1 MGRRTQG
8 FLTTTRRGLFRA
20 GVATGIAVASI
31 GVLAGCKHK
40 DDGSTRPTVVDGGSA
55 DYVIDPSTNESNY
68 SSAELSL
75 KETGSWTIAVGNVL
89 KPSEGSLVAATTAGS
104 SAAPMVKAS
113 TFSISSG
120 AISEL
125 VTEPVADDKGNVVIY
140 DVGCSDSVYAWVELD
155 LLTHDWALYATALS
169 SGKLAGDPTSLW
181 SAGADWDPASFV
193 VSGKMVIWQV
203 MPSNS
208 GSRRSEHSY
217 CYLWTVGDSSTTTA
231 VDSPGRFGTAPTV
244 SDGIVTLTPRVNAD
258 AGTYY
263 GITAYGLSD
272 GMGSQIDQL
281 VLPSEVKPFSAV
293 RMGDDFAFSIEAN
306 YSSGGL
312 LGQMGTYIGHG
323 EGPFVALSR
332 EPSAPVAGKG
342 SVYIVRANASYF
354 VIDTDA
360 RTYATLPAANRA
372 LDYGEYPVRAG
383 TCDTF
388 VTYATVKTQDT
399 GYPESVSVRAFAL

>member
-1 MGRRTQG
+1 MGKRTHG

-20 GVATGIAVASI
+20 GAATGIAVASI

-40 DDGSTRPTVVDGGSA
+40 DDGSAQPTVVDVSSA
-55 DYVIDPSTNESNY
+55 DYVIDPTTNESNY
-68 SSAELSL
+68 ASADLSL
-75 KETGSWTIAVGNVL
+75 KQTGSWTITVGNVL
-89 KPSEGSLVAATTAGS
+89 KPSEGSLVATTTAGS

-113 TFSISSG
+113 TFSTSSG
-120 AISEL
+120 KVSEL
-125 VTEPVADDKGNVVIY
+125 VSEPVADDKNNVVIY
-140 DVGCSDSVYAWVELD
+140 DVACSDSVYAWVELD
-155 LLTHDWALYATALS
+155 LLTHDWVLYAAALS

-181 SAGADWDPASFV
+181 SAGADYDPATPV
-193 VSGKMVIWQV
+193 VSGKSVIWQV
-203 MPSNS
+203 MPATS

-217 CYLWTVGDSSTTTA
+217 CYLWTEGDSSA
-231 VDSPGRFGTAPTV
+231 AAVVDSPGRFGTAPTV
-244 SDGIVTLTPRVNAD
+244 SGGIVTLAPRVNAD

-263 GITAYGLSD
+263 GITAYRLSD
-272 GMGSQIDQL
+272 DMGSQVDQL
-281 VLPSEVKPFSAV
+281 VLPSGVKPLSAV

-332 EPSAPVAGKG
+332 EPSAAVAGKG
-342 SVYIVRANASYF
+342 SIYIVRANASYF

-372 LDYGEYPVRAG
+372 LDYGEYPARAG

-388 VTYATVKTQDT
+388 VTYATVKAQDT
-399 GYPESVSVRAFAL
+399 GYPESISVRAFAL